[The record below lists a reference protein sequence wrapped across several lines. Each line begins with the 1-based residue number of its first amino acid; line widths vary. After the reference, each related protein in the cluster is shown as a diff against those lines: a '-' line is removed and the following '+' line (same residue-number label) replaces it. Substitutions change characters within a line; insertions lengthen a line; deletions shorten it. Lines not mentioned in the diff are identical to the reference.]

1 MRLLAACAAL
11 LAWAAG
17 SSVSVSVY
25 RSPFPPPSEIR
36 VPADGAAGDMLA
48 LAFGARRMFADVW
61 FIRLMQ
67 YYGTPEAGP
76 GGAPEDSFAWLLPK
90 AGGEAAEEAAEAAVN
105 NGAGRYPDFLPM
117 AMHILQLDPSFTGA
131 ALYGAASLAFNM
143 NRPGEAEQLLRY
155 GLKYRPYDW
164 KSLKLLAAIGYSR
177 SRDPSAVS
185 ASIAPL
191 LKDPDCPVML
201 KQLAAFL
208 DKKSGNYAGAA
219 DIYADILATS
229 HDPFYVRNARK
240 ELALLARRGILP
252 R

>member
-11 LAWAAG
+11 LAWTAG
-17 SSVSVSVY
+17 SAVSVSVY
-25 RSPFPPPSEIR
+25 RSPFPPPSDIH
-36 VPADGAAGDMLA
+36 VSADGAAGDILA
-48 LAFGARRMFADVW
+48 LAFGARRLFADVW

-76 GGAPEDSFAWLLPK
+76 GGTPGDSFAWLLPK
-90 AGGEAAEEAAEAAVN
+90 TGGGAAEEAAEAAIN
-105 NGAGRYPDFLPM
+105 NGAGRYPDFFPL

-143 NRPGEAEQLLRY
+143 NRPGEAEALLRY
-155 GLKYRPYDW
+155 GLRYHPHDW
-164 KSLKLLAAIGYSR
+164 KSLKLLTAIGYSR
-177 SRDPSAVS
+177 SRDPSAVA

-208 DKKSGNYAGAA
+208 DKKAGNYAEAA
-219 DIYADILATS
+219 ALYADILTTS
-229 HDPFYVRNARK
+229 RDPSYASNARK
-240 ELALLARRGILP
+240 ELALLAARGITP